1 MFNNSHIFIMFTNAC
16 NLNLSFCSRISVRI
30 MIKKIFLLFVL
41 FAFATNL
48 QAKNKVVV
56 IDVDGGIGPAI
67 HQYIDGGIDYAED
80 VNAEAL
86 IIRLN
91 TPGGLVETTRD
102 IVESIMESQVPVI
115 VYVAPGGAR
124 AGSAGVFI
132 TLAGN
137 IAAMAPG
144 TNIGAAHP
152 VGMGGDGGDS
162 TSVMYDKITNDVAAF
177 VRTIAQNRGRNVEWA
192 EKAVRESVSATEQE
206 ALELGVIDFVSADLN
221 DLLEQCDGMKVEIN
235 GKEETLRTKNVSI
248 EMRGMNWSEEFLQV
262 LTNPNIA
269 YILLMLGIYG
279 IFFELYSPGSIFP
292 GSIGAI
298 CIILGAYSMQML
310 PINYAG
316 VALIL
321 LAIVFFI
328 VEVFV
333 TSYGLLTIGGI
344 VSLAVGSVMLID
356 SPFEFMEISTGIIIT
371 VVVFTSLFFIAIGAI
386 GIRAQFRKR
395 KSGKHAMLGEI
406 GIAVQD
412 IKTGDYGNV
421 KVHGEIWKASSEA
434 DILKDSQ
441 VEVIAVEGLKIIVK
455 KV

>member
-1 MFNNSHIFIMFTNAC
+1 MFNNSHIFLMFTNAC
-16 NLNLSFCSRISVRI
+16 NLNLSFCSRISVKN

-67 HQYIDGGIDYAED
+67 HQYIDGGIEYAED
-80 VNAEAL
+80 ENAEAL

-102 IVESIMESQVPVI
+102 IVESIMESRVPVI
-115 VYVAPGGAR
+115 VYVGPGGAR

-132 TLAGN
+132 TLSGN

-162 TSVMYDKITNDVAAF
+162 TDVMYDKITNDVAAF
-177 VRTIAQNRGRNVEWA
+177 VRTIAQNRGKNVEWA

-206 ALELGVIDFVSADLN
+206 ALELGVIDFISKDLSE
-221 DLLEQCDGMKVEIN
+221 LLEQCDGMKVVVDGE
-235 GKEETLRTKNVSI
+235 EETLNTKNAEI
-248 EMRGMNWSEEFLQV
+248 ELRGMNWSEEFLQV

-328 VEVFV
+328 VEIFV

-356 SPFEFMEISTGIIIT
+356 SPFEFLEISTGIIIT

-406 GIAVQD
+406 GVAIQD
-412 IKTGDYGNV
+412 IKAGEYSNV

-434 DILKDSQ
+434 DIPKDSQ
-441 VEVIAVEGLKIIVK
+441 VEVLAVEGLKINVK